1 MRKRSILLFLSIIW
15 VMAGLSPMVLRG
27 ASVDSSLADVTLFLP
42 PPPAQDSSQ
51 TKAEIEEI
59 LQYQNTRTP
68 EMVAAAQADAQETVF
83 RFADILG
90 PGVNSDKLP
99 LTASFFSRVQGQ
111 VGAYIDSA
119 KGYFHRPRPYD
130 FDKRVKPCVGKPW
143 NDSYPSGHA
152 TGGTVE
158 AVILAHMVPEKKEI
172 LLARGKVIGEN
183 RIVGGVHYR
192 SDVVAG
198 EIAGSLLA
206 VKILQNPDF
215 QKDYEKSRLEIRSFL
230 GLK

>member
-1 MRKRSILLFLSIIW
+1 
-15 VMAGLSPMVLRG
+15 MASRG
-27 ASVDSSLADVTLFLP
+27 ASVDVSLADITQFLP
-42 PPPAQDSSQ
+42 PPPAQDSVQ

-83 RFADILG
+83 RFADVLG
-90 PGVNSDKLP
+90 PGFTSDKFP
-99 LTASFFSRVQGQ
+99 LTASFFSRVHGE
-111 VGAYIDSA
+111 VGNFIDSA
-119 KGYFHRPRPYD
+119 KDYYHRPRPYD
-130 FDKRVKPCVGKPW
+130 FDKRVRPCVDRPW
-143 NDSYPSGHA
+143 NLSYPSGHA
-152 TGGTVE
+152 TGG
-158 AVILAHMVPEKKEI
+158 AVMAVLLAHMVPEKKEA

-183 RIVGGVHYR
+183 RVLGGVHYR

-206 VKILQNPDF
+206 VKILRNPDF
-215 QKDYEKSRLEIRSFL
+215 QKDYEKSKEEIRNYL